1 MESSSA
7 IMYPI
12 ISENALLMNIE
23 AFEKTSLSQA
33 CLDRPIVR
41 AAGLLRRESSTEIVD
56 LNKLAQKSTSVIQYV
71 SIKKKR
77 KNIYIFLIV

>member
-1 MESSSA
+1 
-7 IMYPI
+7 MYPI

-77 KNIYIFLIV
+77 KKKYIYIFNYLSY

>member
-1 MESSSA
+1 MESTSA

-12 ISENALLMNIE
+12 ISENALMMNIE

-41 AAGLLRRESSTEIVD
+41 AAGFLKRESSTEIVD

-71 SIKKKR
+71 SIKKKKKKR
-77 KNIYIFLIV
+77 KCI

>member
-71 SIKKKR
+71 SIKKK
-77 KNIYIFLIV
+77 KEKIYIYF